1 MLERKDSMAECYQRA
16 SERACVMFP
25 LFGQGTT
32 TFFFSYGYVTCQ
44 KNLGSVGRDY
54 FFIFFIIDKT
64 GNSRSGIR
72 FRYLIFEN
80 SCKMTNYAV
89 LLPSLLSIS
98 TKS

>member
-25 LFGQGTT
+25 PFGQGTT
-32 TFFFSYGYVTCQ
+32 TFFFPYGYVTCQ

-64 GNSRSGIR
+64 GNSRSR
-72 FRYLIFEN
+72 FRNPILVFN
-80 SCKMTNYAV
+80 FRKFR
-89 LLPSLLSIS
+89 
-98 TKS
+98 